1 MSPRERDPLQ
11 AVLPAGIDI
20 GVEGALRRRRRVS
33 FRRYARKRPYT
44 VTLNLTP
51 MIDTIFNL
59 LFLFIMISRFGAI
72 EGMLPARL
80 PARVVQAAAAPN
92 TELARMPIRIRLL
105 SDPTDVNGCR
115 ATVEHFSPEPLTLKA
130 LPAELRRIRDSAKG
144 FDTSTPVH
152 LLARDDVAWDHV
164 VDAYNAAMTA
174 DFKKIYFAGS
184 P

>member
-1 MSPRERDPLQ
+1 MTPRDRDPLQ

-20 GVEGALRRRRRVS
+20 GVAGALRRRRHVS
-33 FRRYARKRPYT
+33 FRRRGRKRPYT
-44 VTLNLTP
+44 VSLNLTP

-72 EGMLPARL
+72 EGMLPAKL
-80 PARVVQAAAAPN
+80 PARAVQAAASPN
-92 TELARMPIRIRLL
+92 TELVRMPIRIRLL
-105 SDPTDVNGCR
+105 PDPTDVNGCR
-115 ATVEHFSPEPLTLKA
+115 ASVEHFSPEPLALKA
-130 LPAELRRIRDSAKG
+130 LPAALRKIRDSANG

-164 VDAYNAAMTA
+164 VNAYNAAMTA
-174 DFKKIYFAGS
+174 HFNKIYFAGS